1 MGRLGV
7 PGASWSDG
15 RTGPCIAMK
24 KFCTFWKRKDE
35 PHSPSSQLR
44 IHPAGI
50 RTFGDPGCNLP
61 DKDLKKLH
69 KAAAVGDLEKVKDYL
84 QLKKYDVNIQDR
96 KYR

>member
-15 RTGPCIAMK
+15 RSGPCIAMK
-24 KFCTFWKRKDE
+24 KLCTFWKRKDE
-35 PHSPSSQLR
+35 PHSPSSHLG
-44 IHPAGI
+44 IDPAGT
-50 RTFGDPGCNLP
+50 RTFADRGCNLR

-69 KAAAVGDLEKVKDYL
+69 TAAAVGDLEKVKEHL
-84 QLKKYDVNIQDR
+84 QLKKYDVNIRDR

>member
-7 PGASWSDG
+7 PGASWPDG
-15 RTGPCIAMK
+15 RTGRCIAMK
-24 KFCTFWKRKDE
+24 KLCSFWKRKEE
-35 PHSPSSQLR
+35 PHSPSSQR
-44 IHPAGI
+44 RVHPAGT
-50 RTFGDPGCNLP
+50 RTFGDRGCNLR

-69 KAAAVGDLEKVKDYL
+69 KAAAVGDLEKVKEYL